1 MSAVDSSVTA
11 GPPQAS
17 RRSLHP
23 AHASGKRRSL
33 LVEPPAYLLAW
44 LILALVL
51 DGLVG
56 DPPSLWRRLPH
67 PVVLIGRLVTVLE
80 HVLLDPPGEPAASGR
95 IADQRAADASRR
107 RRGVLLV
114 LLVLALAFATGA
126 AFQALAGQLP
136 GGWLLEAVAAATL
149 FAQRSL
155 SDHVLAV
162 ARGMEEGIEAAR
174 CRVAMIVGRDPEQ
187 LDQPA
192 VGRAAIESA
201 AENFSDGLVAPL
213 LWALLLGLPGLVA
226 YKAINTMDSMIGHQS
241 QRYRH
246 FGWAAARLDDLVNL
260 PASRLSALLAIL
272 AASVLPGASPAR
284 AWRTVRRDARRHRS
298 PNAGWPEAAFAG
310 ALGIA
315 LCGPRSYG
323 GVPSVAHWIGDGRR
337 DVTAADVRRA
347 IRLLWLAWVIALGI
361 LLLWFLAFAR
371 SGGTG

>member
-1 MSAVDSSVTA
+1 M
-11 GPPQAS
+11 
-17 RRSLHP
+17 
-23 AHASGKRRSL
+23 
-33 LVEPPAYLLAW
+33 LVEPPAHLLAW

-51 DGLVG
+51 DALVG
-56 DPPSLWRRLPH
+56 DPPSLWRRLSH
-67 PVVLIGRLVTVLE
+67 PVVLIGRLVTTLE
-80 HVLLDPPGEPAASGR
+80 HVLLDPPSAREPTPVKR
-95 IADQRAADASRR
+95 ITDEQATDASRR

-114 LLVLALAFATGA
+114 LVVLGVAVAAGA
-126 AFQALAGQLP
+126 ALQALAGQLP

-162 ARGMEEGIEAAR
+162 ASGMDEGIEAAR
-174 CRVAMIVGRDPEQ
+174 RKVAMIVGRDPEQ

-226 YKAINTMDSMIGHQS
+226 YKAVNTMDSMIGHKS
-241 QRYRH
+241 QRYRQ

-260 PASRLSALLAIL
+260 PASRLAGLVAIL
-272 AASVLPGASPAR
+272 AACVLPGASPAR

-347 IRLLWLAWVIALGI
+347 IRLLWLAWLIALCI
-361 LLLWFLAFAR
+361 LLLGFLTLRTA
-371 SGGTG
+371 GDTG

>member
-1 MSAVDSSVTA
+1 M
-11 GPPQAS
+11 
-17 RRSLHP
+17 
-23 AHASGKRRSL
+23 
-33 LVEPPAYLLAW
+33 LVEPPAHLLAW

-51 DGLVG
+51 DALIG
-56 DPPSLWRRLPH
+56 DPPALWRRLPH
-67 PVVLIGRLVTVLE
+67 PVVLIGRLVTMLE
-80 HVLLDPPGEPAASGR
+80 HLLLDAPAPNEHAPGDRMPDE
-95 IADQRAADASRR
+95 RAANAARRR
-107 RRGVLLV
+107 RRGILLV
-114 LLVLALAFATGA
+114 LLVLALALTAGA
-126 AFQALAGQLP
+126 ALQALAGQLP
-136 GGWLLEAVAAATL
+136 GGWLLEAAAAATL

-162 ARGMEEGIEAAR
+162 ARGMDEGIEAAR
-174 CRVAMIVGRDPEQ
+174 RKVAMIVGRDPDQ

-213 LWALLLGLPGLVA
+213 VWTLLLGLPGLLA
-226 YKAINTMDSMIGHQS
+226 YKAVNTMDSMIGHKS

-272 AASVLPGASPAR
+272 AACILPGASPIR
-284 AWRTVRRDARRHRS
+284 AWRTVRRDARQHRS

-337 DVTAADVRRA
+337 DVTAVDVRRA
-347 IRLLWLAWVIALGI
+347 IRLLWLAWLIALGI
-361 LLLWFLAFAR
+361 LLFVFLALPTG
-371 SGGTG
+371 GGTG